1 MRFDAFKSAV
11 AGILSRH
18 RTGAKLVGVEMALAC
33 FNIDV
38 QESDA
43 YLPLLLGQGS
53 VDD

>member
-1 MRFDAFKSAV
+1 MRFDTFESAV

-18 RTGAKLVGVEMALAC
+18 RAGAKLVRVEMALAC
-33 FNIDV
+33 FDIDV

-43 YLPLLLGQGS
+43 YLSLLLGQGS